1 MQRVGFQGQLIGEN
15 ISETYESELET
26 LGAWMNQPDTRRI
39 ILNAN
44 ANKMG
49 FAWFQESNGKI
60 WWTLI
65 TGSTLTALPPDNV

>member
-1 MQRVGFQGQLIGEN
+1 MLGET

-26 LGAWMNQPDTRRI
+26 LSAWMELPDTRSV
-39 ILNAN
+39 ILDSQAVNL
-44 ANKMG
+44 G

-65 TGSTLTALPPDNV
+65 TGS